1 MQMPR
6 ALPIVKI
13 VDIYNY
19 FALKTVVVYFSFE
32 MLSNR
37 ITYWH
42 EKNNASHGARGE
54 KPLIL
59 SVVPLKQF
67 NLGLGSVPFFRL
79 KHCNRRSKQTN
90 KQKTL
95 INFISKFKIWTV
107 WTRKKNFISTSR
119 KVKTI
124 PAKEGPCALWT
135 FTEELV
141 IRWHPPDQTDL
152 QPRTKKTLYSS
163 YFLAMSSA
171 VPLSPCSVVKSAV
184 ERLSTLW
191 RGR

>member
-6 ALPIVKI
+6 ALPILKI

-90 KQKTL
+90 KK
-95 INFISKFKIWTV
+95 NVNYFISKFKIWTV

-119 KVKTI
+119 KVKNYTRKRR
-124 PAKEGPCALWT
+124 PMCALNVYGRSCYKVT
-135 FTEELV
+135 PSRPDRPTTPDKKNLV
-141 IRWHPPDQTDL
+141 H
-152 QPRTKKTLYSS
+152 
-163 YFLAMSSA
+163 FLFLGHEQCSPL
-171 VPLSPCSVVKSAV
+171 VPLQCC
-184 ERLSTLW
+184 
-191 RGR
+191 